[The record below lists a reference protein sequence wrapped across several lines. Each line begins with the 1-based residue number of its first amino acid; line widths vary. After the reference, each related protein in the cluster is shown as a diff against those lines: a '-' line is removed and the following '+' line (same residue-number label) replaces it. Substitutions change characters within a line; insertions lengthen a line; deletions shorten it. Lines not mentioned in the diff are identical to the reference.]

1 MSSEIAADERLALL
15 NAMSKAV
22 KPQLDEAKREAQ
34 EGLMDK
40 FAEDGT
46 DRRAI
51 MVGGSKVGEV
61 GMSFSKAAPAIR
73 PGHEREALEAAI
85 EMGIIDWSKVSSVLA
100 RDWQKRFSRVGDA
113 VVDAQ
118 SAELIDWLEW
128 EPQRPKGAS
137 VRGCAPE
144 DVLPALAAKL
154 GPGGIDALL
163 LGEAPHE

>member
-1 MSSEIAADERLALL
+1 MSSEITPDERLALL

-34 EGLMDK
+34 EGLMDR

-51 MVGGSKVGEV
+51 MVGGAKVGEI
-61 GMSFSKAAPAIR
+61 GMSFTKAAPAIR

-85 EMGIIDWSKVSSVLA
+85 EMGLVDWTKVAAVLV

-113 VVDAQ
+113 VVEAQ

-128 EPQRPKGAS
+128 EPSRAKGAS

-144 DVLPALAAKL
+144 DVLPALTSKL
-154 GPGGIDALL
+154 GPGGIAALL
-163 LGEAPHE
+163 EGGGDE

>member
-1 MSSEIAADERLALL
+1 
-15 NAMSKAV
+15 
-22 KPQLDEAKREAQ
+22 
-34 EGLMDK
+34 MDR

-51 MVGGSKVGEV
+51 LVGGEKVGEV
-61 GMSFSKAAPAIR
+61 GVSFTKAAPAIR

-85 EMGIIDWSKVSSVLA
+85 EMGLVDWTKVSSVLV

-113 VVDAQ
+113 VVEAQ

-128 EPQRPKGAS
+128 QPSRAKGAS

-144 DVLPALAAKL
+144 DVLPALTAKL
-154 GPGGIDALL
+154 GPGGIAALL
-163 LGEAPHE
+163 EGGDGE